1 MVKITTALSMAA
13 LVLTV
18 GTRAFA
24 KDSYAGMRLA
34 HEAKVTLLEA
44 RAIALRT
51 VPGKI
56 VSQELERERG
66 GSGLRYTFDIKTGAT
81 TREVG
86 VDAKSGRLLENL
98 VEGKNRD

>member
-1 MVKITTALSMAA
+1 MKITTALSTAA
-13 LVLTV
+13 LVLTAS
-18 GTRAFA
+18 TPAFA
-24 KDSYAGMRLA
+24 KYSYAGMRLA

-66 GSGLRYTFDIKTGAT
+66 GSGLRYTFDIKAGET

-86 VDAKSGRLLENL
+86 VDAKSGRLLENI